1 MKEFKLFS
9 YIRKYRALIV
19 LSSLLMGAL
28 FYSYFSRKQT
38 YTASAI
44 IQYMNPEAVDGLAP
58 DGTEIDVTEIYSVE
72 VMTKVFERLG
82 LSYDGNNIDAI
93 RANVRVEAIQSKEEA
108 TAQEALNEKGELA
121 EEKPTMYL
129 VSYTVGSQDVRN
141 AGAFSQQILKA
152 MLNAYVET
160 YAENH
165 VNSAVPLYSVEGL
178 YERDYDYIEMAEIL
192 DTAVARALDQ
202 LSYRTDAGFRSADT
216 GYTFADLRREFALL
230 DEISVPDAYAYILG
244 NQVTK
249 DQDVLISKY
258 EDRIKNAVLKNDKSE
273 AQWRGID
280 EIIAAYVEMMRGS
293 LNTDFTHEY
302 ILGDVYDEYF
312 GTGEDRKRADETTE
326 YDSLMNHFVSERT
339 AFESTLIDI
348 AYDQYILE
356 VYSGNVGMD
365 DGVSIE
371 VVEDPKEAP
380 DLQNNAGDTDDSEKE
395 PTDEAGEPVS
405 DPETNDPETD
415 DLETDDPET
424 DDPETDDTQGTVTFI
439 PDTVVR
445 EKIVSS
451 QESQDTALQMLTELA
466 DRVDFLYQTAIATNQ
481 EYNRY
486 TGAENI
492 GIMTDTVLTPAMN
505 LLVYAMLAVALFGVV
520 GCVLAIVVGR
530 TFEIF
535 DYYIFMDRKL
545 NIANRMGCDRY
556 IAKYSKV
563 ILPSDFVCV
572 SIKMTEIEEKNR
584 RYGREVCDKMMA
596 DFCRILR
603 EVFSSDRAFLA
614 NNGLGQFIV
623 FLEASDRE
631 QAHAYIE
638 EIGNRSASYNKEHE
652 CKIAYTCG
660 ISVSGKSK
668 IYEIRKLM
676 IDSIKK
682 ASRPALRRIS

>member
-19 LSSLLMGAL
+19 LSSLLMGVL
-28 FYSYFSRKQT
+28 FYSYFSGKQT

-44 IQYMNPEAVDGLAP
+44 IQYMNPEAIDGLAP

-72 VMTKVFERLG
+72 VMTKVFEKLG

-121 EEKPTMYL
+121 EEKPTMYV

-141 AGAFSQQILKA
+141 AAAFSQQILKA

-165 VNSAVPLYSVEGL
+165 VNSAVPLYSVEGI

-192 DTAVARALDQ
+192 DTAIGRALEQ
-202 LSYRTDAGFRSADT
+202 LSYRTDTNFRSADT

-230 DEISVPDAYAYILG
+230 DEISLPDAYAYILG
-244 NQVTK
+244 NQITK
-249 DQDVLISKY
+249 DQDVLLSKY

-273 AQWRGID
+273 SQWRGID
-280 EIIAAYVEMMRGS
+280 EIIATYVEMMRGS

-312 GTGEDRKRADETTE
+312 GTGEARQRADETTE

-365 DGVSIE
+365 DGVNIE
-371 VVEDPKEAP
+371 VIENPGQAPDSENNVEDA
-380 DLQNNAGDTDDSEKE
+380 DDGAEK
-395 PTDEAGEPVS
+395 PTDEAQGEDSVGQ
-405 DPETNDPETD
+405 DPQKDGANADENAPDTKN
-415 DLETDDPET
+415 DDPE
-424 DDPETDDTQGTVTFI
+424 ETVTFV
-439 PDTVVR
+439 PETVVR

-451 QESQDTALQMLTELA
+451 KESQETALGMLTALA
-466 DRVDFLYQTAIATNQ
+466 DQVDFLYQTAIVTNQ

-492 GIMTDTVLTPAMN
+492 GIMTDTVMTPSMN
-505 LLVYAMLAVALFGVV
+505 LPVYAMLAVALFGVV
-520 GCVLAIVVGR
+520 GCVLAVVVGR

-556 IAKYSKV
+556 IAKYGKV
-563 ILPSDFVCV
+563 ILPSDFVCL
-572 SIKMTEIEEKNR
+572 SIKMTEIEDKNR
-584 RYGREVCDKMMA
+584 KYGREVCDKMMA

-603 EVFSSDRAFLA
+603 DIFSSDRAFPA

-631 QAHAYIE
+631 QARAYAE
-638 EIGNRSASYNKEHE
+638 ELGNRCASYNKEHE

-660 ISVSGKSK
+660 ISVSGESK

-682 ASRPALRRIS
+682 ASKPMLRRIS